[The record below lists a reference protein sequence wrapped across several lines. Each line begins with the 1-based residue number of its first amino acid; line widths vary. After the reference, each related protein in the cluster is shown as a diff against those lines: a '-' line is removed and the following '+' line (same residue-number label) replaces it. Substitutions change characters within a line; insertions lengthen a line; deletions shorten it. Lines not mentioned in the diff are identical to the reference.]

1 MRKIGWVEIWAR
13 GRDVVLCGWGNS
25 QIWENCYYLCELTKL
40 RDQFPNNSNK
50 NTMFFSKTKKMRIIW
65 GAAVV
70 LVCSQKKIPRK
81 LKIIREKGTLGN
93 FSFSCKSE

>member
-50 NTMFFSKTKKMRIIW
+50 NTMFFFQNKNENNMGGGSNISLFAKKDTKKIKNN
-65 GAAVV
+65 
-70 LVCSQKKIPRK
+70 S
-81 LKIIREKGTLGN
+81 
-93 FSFSCKSE
+93 

>member
-50 NTMFFSKTKKMRIIW
+50 NTMFFSKTKKNENNMGGGSSISLF
-65 GAAVV
+65 AKKDT
-70 LVCSQKKIPRK
+70 KKIK
-81 LKIIREKGTLGN
+81 N
-93 FSFSCKSE
+93 NS

>member
-50 NTMFFSKTKKMRIIW
+50 NTIFFQNKNENNMGGSSII
-65 GAAVV
+65 
-70 LVCSQKKIPRK
+70 VCSQQKKRHRK
-81 LKIIREKGTLGN
+81 EKIKN
-93 FSFSCKSE
+93 NS